1 MRSMFL
7 GLAVLGLSF
16 VLFTSV
22 EAGGAKDKASTLTG
36 TITCGKCDLGVTK
49 ACATVIVTKKDGKDV
64 TVYFDAAS
72 HKKYHGDTCTEAKKG
87 TVTGV
92 VTTAG
97 DKQTIAVTE
106 LKYDAK

>member
-1 MRSMFL
+1 MRSLFL
-7 GLAVLGLSF
+7 GLAVLGLSV
-16 VLFTSV
+16 VLFSGAQ
-22 EAGGAKDKASTLTG
+22 AGGDKDKETKVTG

-72 HKKYHGDTCTEAKKG
+72 HKKYHGDTCTEAKAG

-92 VTTAG
+92 ITTKD
-97 DKQTIAVTE
+97 DKQTIAVKD
-106 LKYDAK
+106 LKYTGK